1 MTSDPSR
8 FGFSWGFLPWPCRW
22 PSLLCVLTWPF
33 LSLYILFCLFHNLG
47 LCPRLDI
54 LDSEPAHMTSFD
66 LAIQSLSHARLIAIS
81 WTVAHQT
88 SLSSTNSRSLL
99 RFMSSKSVIISKYT
113 NTQGCWQV
121 ITSVYKFL
129 GNTVQSIT
137 LWSGKDILFP
147 LNLLLV
153 PSDNSVSGLSLS
165 LFTFMLGCPELP
177 QSIQGESHSKSS
189 VYL

>member
-113 NTQGCWQV
+113 HTQGCWQV
-121 ITSVYKFL
+121 RTSVYKFCR
-129 GNTVQSIT
+129 NTVQSVT